1 MSASEQEELKK
12 TYFEEANR
20 YLQNARET
28 LQKAGK
34 EDRFYKDEKY
44 VKTACGTAYNG
55 VLKALDGYFLLK
67 DVPGKKGRKSIEYY
81 TEHAA
86 RLDKKLKVELKNAYE
101 ILHLSGYYDGVTSV
115 ATIQDGFAIAESIV
129 NRLAA

>member
-1 MSASEQEELKK
+1 MSRAEQEQVQAA
-12 TYFEEANR
+12 YYQEANR

-34 EDRFYKDEKY
+34 EGNFYQDEKY

-55 VLKALDGYFLLK
+55 VLKAIDGYFLLK
-67 DVPGKKGRKSIEYY
+67 NVPAKKGRKNIEYY

-86 RLDKKLKVELKNAYE
+86 RLDKKLKVELKNAYD
-101 ILHLSGYYDGVTSV
+101 ILHLAGHYDGVTSV
-115 ATIQDGFAIAESIV
+115 ATIQDGFAIAERII